1 MKCLSKIARLG
12 LAVALTVSF
21 ASCKND
27 VEKQYVFVEKEVDKK
42 ADETAPANVTDLA
55 AQPKDSRVL
64 LTWTDAADE
73 DV

>member
-27 VEKQYVFVEKEVDKK
+27 VEKEI
-42 ADETAPANVTDLA
+42 
-55 AQPKDSRVL
+55 SRVNQ
-64 LTWTDAADE
+64 T
-73 DV
+73 VSRRGK